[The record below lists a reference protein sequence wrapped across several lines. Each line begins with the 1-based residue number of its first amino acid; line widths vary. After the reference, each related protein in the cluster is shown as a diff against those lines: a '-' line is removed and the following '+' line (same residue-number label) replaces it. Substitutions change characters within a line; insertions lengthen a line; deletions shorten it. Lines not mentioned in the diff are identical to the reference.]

1 MKPSTTRMISAAVF
15 AASVF
20 AASVGLTQS
29 AVAEPSV
36 EVLHY
41 WTSGGEAKAVSE
53 LKAAFEANGGTWT
66 DSPVAGG
73 GGDAQATVLRSRVL
87 AGDPPTAVQIKGP
100 NITDWASEGALANL
114 NDVAAQENWDKVM
127 PPLLQKIVK
136 YEGNYVA
143 VPVNIHRVDW
153 VWANPEVLS
162 AAGVDGVPTTWD
174 GMFEAAEKIKASGK
188 IPFAHGGQPWQ
199 DATVFETIV
208 LGVGGPAF
216 FNKAFGDLDED
227 ALRSDTMKQA
237 FEHFRTFRGYVD
249 DNFPGRDWN
258 LATAMVMNGQA
269 AMQIMGDWAKGEF
282 AAAGKVGN
290 EDYLCA
296 PTPSDGAY
304 ILNSDS
310 FAMFNVSGDDQVAG
324 QKLLASLIMGEGFQ
338 ETFNLYKGSIP
349 ARIGV
354 NRDKFDYCAIKSMN
368 DLDAAIKSDSLV
380 GSVAHEILQ
389 AGAVRGAFMDVATEF
404 FNSDMSADEGV
415 ERLAE
420 EMINAL

>member
-1 MKPSTTRMISAAVF
+1 MKINKTQLLGSAFV
-15 AASVF
+15 AALI
-20 AASVGLTQS
+20 GLGNTALADSQ
-29 AVAEPSV
+29 V

-41 WTSGGEAKAVSE
+41 WTSGGEAKAAAE
-53 LKAAFEANGGTWT
+53 LKAEFEANGGTWT

-87 AGDPPTAVQIKGP
+87 AGDPPAAVQIKGP
-100 NITDWASEGALANL
+100 NITDWAEQGALANL
-114 NDVAAQENWDKVM
+114 DEVAAAENWDEVM
-127 PPLLQKIVK
+127 PKLLQDIVK
-136 YEGNYVA
+136 YDGHYVA

-153 VWANPEVLS
+153 VWANPEVLK
-162 AAGVDGVPTTWD
+162 AAGVDGVPTTWE

-208 LGVGGPAF
+208 LGVGGSDF
-216 FNKAFGDLDED
+216 FNKAFGELNED
-227 ALRSDTMKQA
+227 ALRSDTMKKA
-237 FEHFRTFRGYVD
+237 FEYFRTFRGYVD

-258 LATAMVMNGQA
+258 LATAMVMNGDA

-290 EDYLCA
+290 KDYLCA
-296 PTPSDGAY
+296 PTPSDGGY
-304 ILNSDS
+304 VLNSDS
-310 FAMFNVSGDDQVAG
+310 FAMFKVSGDDQVSG
-324 QKLLASLIMGEGFQ
+324 QNLLAKLIMGEKFQ

-354 NRDKFDYCAIKSMN
+354 KRDNFDYCARKSMD
-368 DLDAAIKSDSLV
+368 DLGTSMSSGGLV

-404 FNSDMSADEGV
+404 FNSDMSVDEGV
-415 ERLAE
+415 ELLAD
-420 EMINAL
+420 EMLNAL